1 MPCYSDKYKQ
11 RCSFIVIGVSV
22 LMGIMGLVMV
32 IFGAMQGGQ
41 IPISAD

>member
-1 MPCYSDKYKQ
+1 
-11 RCSFIVIGVSV
+11 
-22 LMGIMGLVMV
+22 MGIMGLVMV